1 MKFDL
6 KSWNQFDSRTTL
18 NLFHQPAYSPIT
30 DFNKNTTGSKEA
42 FSEAL
47 RSKALG
53 LKTISNKTKQSLK
66 KCLRRNETE
75 KYRKEFEKRNQRF
88 KTEILVKNSKNNFLK
103 LKFNN
108 TRRPLY
114 NRKDSDFIWENKAI
128 TNRLNKTKLYKD
140 FPSAIREEF
149 IEKRIYKNKRLFSSR
164 NIKK

>member
-1 MKFDL
+1 M
-6 KSWNQFDSRTTL
+6 
-18 NLFHQPAYSPIT
+18 NLFFQPAYSPLT
-30 DFNKNTTGSKEA
+30 DFNQNNKSEKDNFRDTLKN
-42 FSEAL
+42 
-47 RSKALG
+47 KAMG
-53 LKTISNKTKQSLK
+53 LTTISNKAKAAIQKSIYDNELAKNLDELEEK
-66 KCLRRNETE
+66 K
-75 KYRKEFEKRNQRF
+75 KAKKM
-88 KTEILVKNSKNNFLK
+88 EILIENSKNNFLK